1 MLKRVLALA
10 IMTLSATGANAAVL
24 LSLQGTPTENG
35 GVFTYVYEA
44 TLQAGAQ
51 LQPSDFFTVFDFIGL
66 VEPVSSSNFVID
78 PALDSDPTTSFA
90 FAVTSAPLGVTPP
103 STLVQPVDN
112 PSIPNVT
119 VTLLSGSDNIVPTG
133 NNVLLGTLSLST
145 PNAVGT
151 TPSLTVGSE
160 FRQVGTGGL
169 ETANISATVGPI
181 PEPSTYALMGFGL
194 LAAGAFARWSR
205 NRR

>member
-10 IMTLSATGANAAVL
+10 TLTLGATGANAAVL
-24 LSLQGTPTENG
+24 LSLQGTPTESG

-44 TLQAGAQ
+44 TLQADAQ

-66 VEPVSSSNFVID
+66 AGPVSSANFVID
-78 PALDSDPTTSFA
+78 PALDSDPTTSFT
-90 FAVTSAPLGVTPP
+90 FAVTSQPLGLTPP
-103 STLVQPVDN
+103 STLVLPIDN

-119 VTLLSGSDNIVPTG
+119 VTLSGPDNIVPTG

-145 PNAVGT
+145 PNAASA
-151 TPSLTVGSE
+151 TPLLTVGSE

-205 NRR
+205 NRS